1 MNRIR
6 ELRKLKGLTQNQM
19 AQMMRV
25 SQGTLSYWER
35 GDFEPDFNALR
46 WMADFF
52 MVSLDYL
59 LCRTDNP
66 SFFPSGSGPLKQ

>member
-6 ELRKLKGLTQNQM
+6 ELRKRKGLTQTQLACQM
-19 AQMMRV
+19 KV

-35 GDFEPDFNALR
+35 GDYEPDFNALR

-52 MVSLDYL
+52 QVSLDYL

-66 SFFPSGSGPLKQ
+66 SFYPPGGPD